1 MEMRISVI
9 KIPEQHDYNCSCPAG
24 IHTIAYKINLKS
36 LEMTFD

>member
-9 KIPEQHDYNCSCPAG
+9 KIPEKRDYCSCPAG